1 MERSSLPSVCRF
13 HLNQPFFSFGREAGD
28 IVTSTVA
35 IFLTDPAHLP
45 SEILLP
51 APPPAAPPAA
61 TGEASPDFVASP
73 LGSVP
78 SSGSFLKLPPNSA
91 EYDEKWLWLWR
102 RAAVEGALERVAP
115 YASGVAIAFAWFVPK

>member
-1 MERSSLPSVCRF
+1 M
-13 HLNQPFFSFGREAGD
+13 
-28 IVTSTVA
+28 
-35 IFLTDPAHLP
+35 
-45 SEILLP
+45 
-51 APPPAAPPAA
+51 
-61 TGEASPDFVASP
+61 ASP

-91 EYDEKWLWLWR
+91 EYEYDEKRLWR